1 MSKRPDLYTSYK
13 TETSIFPT
21 PFQKFWFA
29 LLVIFSFAIPFVL
42 SNYWILLI
50 TTSLLIAIA
59 SWGLNIVSGYAG
71 QVNLGHGVFVGI
83 GTYVSSVLGG
93 VATTSVIG
101 YELDMVIWLPLSGLA
116 ATLIGIILSPV
127 SARLKGLNL
136 GLVTLALVFIGSHF
150 FSNLKFITGGAGLG
164 RKAAKL
170 TFLGVDLE
178 AGLTFGNLIIE
189 KNDVVYFFSLILCIF
204 LGIGVKN
211 ISRSKIGRAFSAI
224 RDRDIAAEALG
235 INLFKYKMYAFGIS
249 SFYGGIA
256 GSLLF
261 TLSGGVEPGS
271 FNLLYSITFVAIV
284 IIGGVGTVLGP
295 IFGAFFFTMLPGI
308 IQAALHALGIAD
320 SGFILNP
327 AEIERIVFAFFIIF
341 FLIFEP
347 RGLWGMWFRLRNYF
361 KAWPFSY

>member
-29 LLVIFSFAIPFVL
+29 LLVVFSFAIPFIL

-127 SARLKGLNL
+127 SARLIGLNL

-178 AGLTFGNLIIE
+178 SGLTFGNLIIE
-189 KNDVVYFFSLILCIF
+189 KNDVIYFFSLVLCIL

-308 IQAALHALGIAD
+308 IQAVLHALGIAD

-347 RGLWGMWFRLRNYF
+347 RGLWGIWFRLRNYF

>member
-1 MSKRPDLYTSYK
+1 MSRRPDLYTSYK

-29 LLVIFSFAIPFVL
+29 LLVIFSFAIPFIL

-116 ATLIGIILSPV
+116 ATLVGIILSPV

-170 TFLGVDLE
+170 TFLGIDLE
-178 AGLTFGNLIIE
+178 SGLTFGNLIIE
-189 KNDVVYFFSLILCIF
+189 KNDVIYFFSLILCIL

-308 IQAALHALGIAD
+308 IQAALHALGVAD

>member
-1 MSKRPDLYTSYK
+1 MSKRPDLYTDYK
-13 TETSIFPT
+13 TESSIFST
-21 PFQKFWFA
+21 PFQKFWFS
-29 LLVIFSFAIPFVL
+29 LLIIFSFAIPFIL

-83 GTYVSSVLGG
+83 GTYVSSILGG

-150 FSNLKFITGGAGLG
+150 FSNLKFITGGSGIG

-178 AGLTFGNLIIE
+178 SGLTFGNFIIE
-189 KNDVVYFFSLILCIF
+189 KNVVLYFFSLILCIL
-204 LGIGVKN
+204 LGLGVKN
-211 ISRSKIGRAFSAI
+211 ITRSKIGRAFSAI

-235 INLFKYKMYAFGIS
+235 INLFKYKMYAFGIA

-284 IIGGVGTVLGP
+284 VIGGVGTVLGP
-295 IFGAFFFTMLPGI
+295 IFGAFFFTMLPGL
-308 IQAALHALGIAD
+308 IQAALHALGVGD

-347 RGLWGMWFRLRNYF
+347 RGIWGIWFRLRNYF

>member
-29 LLVIFSFAIPFVL
+29 LLVVFSFAIPFIL

-178 AGLTFGNLIIE
+178 SGLTFGNLIIE
-189 KNDVVYFFSLILCIF
+189 KNDVIYFFSLVLCIL

-308 IQAALHALGIAD
+308 IQAVLHL
-320 SGFILNP
+320 S
-327 AEIERIVFAFFIIF
+327 
-341 FLIFEP
+341 LIHI
-347 RGLWGMWFRLRNYF
+347 
-361 KAWPFSY
+361 

>member
-29 LLVIFSFAIPFVL
+29 LLVVFSFAIPFIL

-116 ATLIGIILSPV
+116 ATFIGIILSPV

-150 FSNLKFITGGAGLG
+150 FS
-164 RKAAKL
+164 
-170 TFLGVDLE
+170 
-178 AGLTFGNLIIE
+178 
-189 KNDVVYFFSLILCIF
+189 
-204 LGIGVKN
+204 
-211 ISRSKIGRAFSAI
+211 SRR
-224 RDRDIAAEALG
+224 RHTRC
-235 INLFKYKMYAFGIS
+235 
-249 SFYGGIA
+249 
-256 GSLLF
+256 
-261 TLSGGVEPGS
+261 
-271 FNLLYSITFVAIV
+271 
-284 IIGGVGTVLGP
+284 
-295 IFGAFFFTMLPGI
+295 
-308 IQAALHALGIAD
+308 
-320 SGFILNP
+320 
-327 AEIERIVFAFFIIF
+327 
-341 FLIFEP
+341 
-347 RGLWGMWFRLRNYF
+347 LRVSW
-361 KAWPFSY
+361 ARRCV

>member
-1 MSKRPDLYTSYK
+1 M
-13 TETSIFPT
+13 
-21 PFQKFWFA
+21 
-29 LLVIFSFAIPFVL
+29 LVIF
-42 SNYWILLI
+42 
-50 TTSLLIAIA
+50 
-59 SWGLNIVSGYAG
+59 
-71 QVNLGHGVFVGI
+71 
-83 GTYVSSVLGG
+83 
-93 VATTSVIG
+93 
-101 YELDMVIWLPLSGLA
+101 
-116 ATLIGIILSPV
+116 
-127 SARLKGLNL
+127 
-136 GLVTLALVFIGSHF
+136 
-150 FSNLKFITGGAGLG
+150 
-164 RKAAKL
+164 
-170 TFLGVDLE
+170 
-178 AGLTFGNLIIE
+178 
-189 KNDVVYFFSLILCIF
+189 
-204 LGIGVKN
+204 VKN

-308 IQAALHALGIAD
+308 IQAALHALGVAD

>member
-1 MSKRPDLYTSYK
+1 MSRRPDLYTSYK

-29 LLVIFSFAIPFVL
+29 LLVVFSFALPFIL

-178 AGLTFGNLIIE
+178 SGLTFGNLIIE
-189 KNDVVYFFSLILCIF
+189 KNDVIYFFSLVLCIL

-308 IQAALHALGIAD
+308 IQAALHALGVAD